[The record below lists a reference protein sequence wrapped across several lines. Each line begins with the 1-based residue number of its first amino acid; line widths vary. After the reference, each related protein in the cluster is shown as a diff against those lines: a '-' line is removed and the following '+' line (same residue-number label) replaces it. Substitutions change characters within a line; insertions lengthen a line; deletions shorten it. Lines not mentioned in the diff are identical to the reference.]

1 MKIILISL
9 IYFFTHSVMAQIA
22 SSPIEK
28 ELIARCGK
36 KDISSCEKL
45 AAYYVKNENWDNALL
60 VGEALCSK
68 DIKIGCTF
76 AGMSLISKKKSQQ
89 GVRLLNSTC
98 DRFEPY
104 ACRSLGRLMKDA
116 GKKDL
121 SHLYFRR
128 SCYYGLHEV
137 CKTLQKGKK
146 LLSSSAQDLV
156 KRLPDDC
163 TDPKSIACQDKLTL
177 INKCTPPLS
186 KEDCE
191 LLPGVL
197 SIFFRAK
204 MVQAEAKVLLNSIL
218 MSEKKIKQD
227 PKINSYSFD
236 IEVVLKN
243 TQAQPLYYYV
253 FGFMKGCSGSKKA
266 NSLEIYPEAYSHLT
280 SEALK
285 SIKSE
290 FSNYKSKDCYD
301 PKWGLEA
308 YAIGQLD
315 PLRPSKLDIWKINHD
330 GNVMHLREGLPTE
343 Y

>member
-1 MKIILISL
+1 MTTFLLIFL
-9 IYFFTHSVMAQIA
+9 NLMALSTFAQNV
-22 SSPIEK
+22 SSPVEK
-28 ELIARCGK
+28 ELMRLCGN
-36 KDISSCEKL
+36 KDISACEKL
-45 AAYYVKNENWDNALL
+45 AAFYVKNEKWDNALL

-68 DIKIGCTF
+68 EIKIGCTF
-76 AGMSLISKKKSQQ
+76 AGMSLISKKKTKE
-89 GVRLLNSTC
+89 GVRLLNTTC

-128 SCYYGLHEV
+128 SCYGLHEV
-137 CKTLQKGKK
+137 CKDLQKGKK
-146 LLSSSAQDLV
+146 LLSSVAQDLV

-163 TDPKSIACQDKLTL
+163 TDPKLLACQDKLAL
-177 INKCTPPLS
+177 INKCIPPLS

-204 MVQAEAKVLLNSIL
+204 MVQAEAKILLNSIL

-227 PKINSYSFD
+227 PKINSFSFD
-236 IEVVLKN
+236 IEIISKN
-243 TQAQPLYYYV
+243 TPAQPLYYYV
-253 FGFMKGCSGSKKA
+253 FGFMKACSGSKKA
-266 NSLEIYPEAYSHLT
+266 HSLELYPDAYNHL
-280 SEALK
+280 SDQVIK
-285 SIKSE
+285 NIKSE
-290 FSNYKSKDCYD
+290 FSRTKSKDCYD

-308 YAIGQLD
+308 YAIGSLD
-315 PLRPSKLDIWKINHD
+315 PLKPSKLDIWKINHD
-330 GNVMHLREGLPTE
+330 GNIMHLREGLPTE

>member
-1 MKIILISL
+1 
-9 IYFFTHSVMAQIA
+9 
-22 SSPIEK
+22 
-28 ELIARCGK
+28 
-36 KDISSCEKL
+36 
-45 AAYYVKNENWDNALL
+45 
-60 VGEALCSK
+60 
-68 DIKIGCTF
+68 
-76 AGMSLISKKKSQQ
+76 
-89 GVRLLNSTC
+89 
-98 DRFEPY
+98 
-104 ACRSLGRLMKDA
+104 MKDA

-146 LLSSSAQDLV
+146 LLSSVAQDLV

-163 TDPKSIACQDKLTL
+163 TDPKSMACQDKLAL

-186 KEDCE
+186 KDDCE

-236 IEVVLKN
+236 IEFVLKN
-243 TQAQPLYYYV
+243 TPAQPLYYYV
-253 FGFMKGCSGSKKA
+253 FGFMKACAGSKKA
-266 NSLEIYPEAYSHLT
+266 NSLELYPEAYEHLT

-290 FSNYKSKDCYD
+290 FSSYKSKDCYD
-301 PKWGLEA
+301 PRWGLEA
-308 YAIGQLD
+308 YAISQLD

-330 GNVMHLREGLPTE
+330 GNIMHLREGLPTE